1 MSVDFLKPYELSIW
15 EDELVEDIFQDE
27 PISYYKENKIAIIAS
42 NDLKGPNTA
51 YNIVLKKNKNGEKTL
66 SFSIKYRYFDYQTQ
80 TIIENPFASYL
91 INERKVKLKFG
102 EDWYDFIIKECTE
115 SSEDYEWSYTAED
128 AFVLELSKNGYNIE
142 LNQELN
148 NNQGSAVELALRTL
162 EDTNWDVISIDLKPP
177 IINEPLYMGYL
188 DQDVSVHN
196 MDDDNLVDLQERITI
211 FVFYSYIANK
221 NGHFLQFIINNP
233 EEFEIDDNNN
243 IIATNYRFD
252 EEMVYGYKDNIGP
265 FIAYASDPT
274 VPVIIYNSDV
284 YLDHQGYRYIYQ
296 QLSTYDPVMERMV
309 KEYESGN
316 TLIYG
321 YTDSTYTTSNVVMSY
336 VSNGNNFNTYE
347 NGDLQGW
354 SQYTGREEVRPSI
367 ELTTDPVID
376 ITKPLVD
383 LSRIK
388 QLEGYLKVQFASRNN
403 SYVCNTGFI
412 DNKAFIGSI
421 ARGDKFVF
429 RYRGGATDIPESGK
443 EVDRGSI
450 TRLQGNEINA
460 LVAFY
465 TREYSTDLK
474 AYVNTINTNGTIL
487 SFRGQGEKFN
497 NKITE
502 GYLEDN
508 KYWINGVVQEPSTQY
523 IYVSNEIEYI
533 WDAQES
539 AYIEL
544 TTDNEKFLDYYY
556 LVTSA
561 RQAVSTDV
569 LNDINTH
576 IGIFISTIN
585 SDKWYYLQDI
595 QLTRYYEDANG
606 NPLMIGNIPTAIA
619 LDTNYYYIAPKIG
632 TAANKIRTYAS
643 LDILA
648 ENMGVDPTTI
658 KPIYNGGSIP
668 FFETTNKPFYV
679 HQQNFQELMEQFH
692 VRGYSLDK
700 ILSIEASKSNCF
712 NILQLIAETFECWV
726 DLQVDHNEDGSLY
739 LDALGKPTK
748 LIYLRGYSGKD
759 NDAGFKYGIN
769 INSITREINS
779 NEIVT
784 KLIVEPVNS
793 EYTDSGVVTIQNAS
807 ANVSGESYI
816 FNFDYY
822 FNHDLIANVDACKND
837 MYQFDTDIRE
847 FNVVLDELNKEKI
860 NLEAGLTQLSARRN
874 VYITLIETAQEKLT
888 QSLEDFE
895 TAAGYTYETYQSITE
910 EEQADL
916 LEIDTVADIVGEIYT
931 DSIVIN
937 NYSGITTNTDTEYL
951 RLKKQLEGI
960 KEHTIKVSRF
970 QNTEDSQWHVK
981 VELDDYIVPFSFT
994 LGGTTYETTLNDK
1007 VFDIETTQVVLDNF
1021 IYNANT
1027 EDGYSLRDSSD
1038 NAITQVTATENEA
1051 QYIRLVPNSEVDGV
1065 LDRIEEKIQ
1074 QKKIRI
1080 KDFYNKYSRFILEGT
1095 WSSQDYLSDDLY
1107 YLDALQVSNT
1117 SAHPQVTYT
1126 IDVAEISGL
1135 EGYEGYQFDTG
1146 DITYIEDTEFFGW
1159 KMQNGLR
1166 TPVKEEVIVSEIE
1179 WYLDNPSSNK
1189 ITIQNYKTKFEDLFQ
1204 RIQATVQT
1212 VQYNEA
1218 TYVKTNR
1225 IVNPDGTLNQQM
1237 LLNSLNSISGLPQ
1250 VLTTDGS
1257 IIIDGNSIFIRN
1269 LTNASDVVKLS
1280 SEGISISGDGGLTWS
1295 TAVSGRGISV
1305 ENLFAGSINTDKI
1318 TIGGANSPSFRWDS
1332 NGLSAFKETGA
1343 TSSDEEGVYDFSKF
1357 VRFDQYGI
1365 YGIDLANSNGTSD
1378 FVPEDLED
1386 VEENAHFALTWHG
1399 FFIRNNYEGGG
1410 RVEITSDNDFRV
1422 LNTVNDELNEKI
1434 KIGALE
1440 WEDENGQITTN
1451 PQQGV
1456 GAPTLYGIRIK
1467 NDDGAEVF
1475 KTGDD
1480 GNLYIEG
1487 TINATGGNF
1496 SDLVTVG
1503 KNSDDITDYIIIDGI
1518 NSSISSANYNY
1529 TAGGSGWIINKDG
1542 DAVFNNITARGAIKT
1557 AVFEYAEIQ
1566 AVGGV
1571 FLFRPSST
1579 IKTAELNGNDLVLT
1593 VEKPKL
1599 FTTGEWCK
1607 VSNYTTNGNDP
1618 DIDDIANNGG
1628 LSHVYKISVNT
1639 NTDPVE
1645 ITLIN
1650 GKTLTDILG
1659 SSYALK
1665 LTGGALVDMGRD
1677 NTNEQFYSNGIYN
1690 YGIGINSSDNSVN
1703 LPSRAISLFETEI
1716 HPTDSIKVTYDYKA
1730 VLGTLPELNK
1740 VDQLYDDYLEGTQG
1754 IFTDN
1759 IYFGNQQNYIT
1770 FYTDKESNPQKHLK
1784 IESAN
1789 LQLNDN
1795 GAYINGEII
1804 AHSGIVGGFAI
1815 DDSKLWSK
1823 VSYFKTYNSGREF
1836 LYETAGHFEIVNQPQ
1851 DKYSFKY
1858 YIANPD
1864 PNGVDTYIPF
1874 LDYVE
1879 ANHYR
1884 LNRTV
1889 YQYNDIDDDYYIYT
1903 GSLDFYTTGQGSDE
1917 ELTASSCNLLNTLYE
1932 AIEYEP
1938 FNYEIYPFYSN
1949 NLILPYTTGIYF
1961 SSDEV
1966 IYDTDMNGE
1975 LISDYF
1981 LTNDYTV
1988 AIRDN
1993 SSEPITGTSYYYY
2006 DEIDQ
2011 EYKLFTEPVTNPVD
2025 QHLYLKSTK
2034 RYYTY
2039 DGTDYNLVLNV
2050 DINAIPK
2057 NIGWY
2062 ELRTQAPTTQEHY
2075 SIIAGGPITY
2085 MRPTAEENQKQ
2096 INIQHMAPTWYFR
2109 SDGAARFGSMS
2120 LSPDGRLDVPSLAT
2134 ITVDLGV
2141 MEQGIIKH
2149 DTVGQA
2155 NGLWISTEDID
2166 PFKHIIGPNGNE
2178 AEVAAAND
2186 GVSIADSPY
2195 FWDWRLIMG
2204 QNFGVTSEGYMY
2216 SNGASVKDLRLLLN
2230 PTDDS
2235 LEGHADARFVN
2246 DLTALGFPIFDITPG
2261 RDRNFVYLKIK
2272 DLLELNAVAK
2282 PYIMELPGQEQSA
2295 IVDGWTGTRGNYRYT
2310 LSMPS
2315 MREYY
2320 NVIVSPHEDY
2330 LQPYRIA
2337 KIRCIE
2343 QSNGGLLFKCRTIP
2357 EGTDRYLLTTD
2368 TTINPQKTYYI
2379 QDGNTYVIT
2388 TFGPDYYGL
2397 YVKVITYELTS
2408 DDTPV
2413 EGHTYYAYNS
2423 ETGEYEEVIDPDPE
2437 SNPILEEWCE
2447 KVITYTLTSDTEFV
2461 EGETYYEYNE
2471 LEDDYDEVEQ
2481 LITNPSE
2488 EEVWEKD
2495 LAIKI
2500 QILIIT

>member
-91 INERKVKLKFG
+91 INERKIKLKFG

-162 EDTNWDVISIDLKPP
+162 EDTNWDVMSIDLKPP
-177 IINEPLYMGYL
+177 IINEPLYTGL
-188 DQDVSVHN
+188 LAQAITVHD
-196 MDDDNLVDLQERITI
+196 MDDDHLVTLPKDVPVFL
-211 FVFYSYIANK
+211 FYSYITNQK
-221 NGHFLQFIINNP
+221 KDFVQFIINNP
-233 EEFEIDDNNN
+233 NDYQIDDNNN

-252 EEMVYGYKDNIGP
+252 EPMVYGQNSSGP
-265 FIAYASDPT
+265 FIAYESNPT
-274 VPVIIYNSDV
+274 EPVIEYGAEV
-284 YLDHQGYRYIYQ
+284 YTEYQGYRYIYQ

-309 KEYESGN
+309 KEYDADG

-347 NGDLQGW
+347 NGSLQGW
-354 SQYTGREEVRPSI
+354 SKYTGNEETHPFI

-376 ITKPLVD
+376 VTKPLVD
-383 LSRIK
+383 LSKIK
-388 QLEGYLKVQFASRNN
+388 QLEGYLKVEFTSDNN
-403 SYVCNTGFI
+403 SYLCNTGFI
-412 DNKAFIGSI
+412 DNKAFIDSI
-421 ARGDKFVF
+421 ARGDKFIF
-429 RYRGGATDIPESGK
+429 RYRAGMTDIPESEE
-443 EVDRGSI
+443 EVDRGLI
-450 TRLQGNEINA
+450 TKLQGNEINA

-474 AYVNTINTNGTIL
+474 DYINTINTNGTIL
-487 SFRGQGEKFN
+487 SFRGQGEKLN

-508 KYWINGVVQEPSTQY
+508 KYWINGVVQEPSTKY
-523 IYVSNEIEYI
+523 IYVSNDIEYI
-533 WDAQES
+533 WNAQEG

-544 TTDNEKFLDYYY
+544 TPNNNRFLDYYY
-556 LVTSA
+556 LVASA
-561 RQAVSTDV
+561 QQAVSTDV
-569 LNDINTH
+569 LNDINTR
-576 IGIFISTIN
+576 IGIFISTIDSN
-585 SDKWYYLQDI
+585 KWYYLQDI

-632 TAANKIRTYAS
+632 TAANKVRTYAS

-822 FNHDLIANVDACKND
+822 FNHDLIANVTACKND
-837 MYQFDTDIRE
+837 MYQFDTDIRD
-847 FNVVLDELNKEKI
+847 FNIALDELNKEKI
-860 NLEAGLTQLSARRN
+860 NLEASLTQLSARRN
-874 VYITLIETAQEKLT
+874 VYTTLIDTAQEKLA

-895 TAAGYTYETYQSITE
+895 AVAGYTYETYQSITE

-960 KEHTIKVSRF
+960 KEHSIKISRF

-1007 VFDIETTQVVLDNF
+1007 VFDIETTEIILDNF
-1021 IYNANT
+1021 IYNANI
-1027 EDGYSLRDSSD
+1027 EDGYTLKDSND
-1038 NAITQVTATENEA
+1038 NIVSQVTATENRP
-1051 QYIRLVPNSEVDGV
+1051 QYIRLVPNTEVDGV
-1065 LDRIEEKIQ
+1065 LDQIEEKIY
-1074 QKKIRI
+1074 QKKARI

-1159 KMQNGLR
+1159 KIQNGLR
-1166 TPVKEEVIVSEIE
+1166 TPIKEEVIVSEIE
-1179 WYLDNPSSNK
+1179 WHLDDPSSNT

-1257 IIIDGNSIFIRN
+1257 IIIDGNAIFIRN

-1305 ENLFAGSINTDKI
+1305 DNLFAGSINTDKI
-1318 TIGGANSPSFRWDS
+1318 TIGGADSPSFRWDS
-1332 NGLSAFKETGA
+1332 NGLSAFKKTGA

-1365 YGIDLANSNGTSD
+1365 YGIDLANSNGTSE

-1422 LNTVNDELNEKI
+1422 LNIPRGKSTLQEKI

-1440 WEDENGQITTN
+1440 WDTYVPTEDEEVVADKPYYIKTGDIYTPVLDPSGNPSDEGWYELVKTTN
-1451 PQQGV
+1451 PAEGV
-1456 GAPTLYGIRIK
+1456 GAPTLYGIRIQ
-1467 NDDGAEVF
+1467 NDAGAEVF

-1487 TINATGGNF
+1487 AINATGGNF

-1503 KNSDDITDYIIIDGI
+1503 KNSDDVTDYIVIDGI
-1518 NSSISSANYNY
+1518 DSSISSANYNY

-1599 FTTGEWCK
+1599 FTTDEWCK
-1607 VSNYTTNGNDP
+1607 VSNYITNGNDP

-1650 GKTLTDILG
+1650 GKALTDVLG
-1659 SSYALK
+1659 SNYALK
-1665 LTGGALVDMGRD
+1665 LAGGALVDMGRD

-1703 LPSRAISLFETEI
+1703 LPARAISLFET
-1716 HPTDSIKVTYDYKA
+1716 TVNDAVGASIRVAYDYQA
-1730 VLGTLPELNK
+1730 ILGTLPTITKAGN
-1740 VDQLYDDYLEGTQG
+1740 LYDTYLKNTQG

-1759 IYFGNQQNYIT
+1759 IYLGNNSQFIA
-1770 FYTDKESNPQKHLK
+1770 FYTDKEATPQKHLR

-1789 LQLNDN
+1789 LRLNDS
-1795 GAYINGEII
+1795 GAYISGEVV
-1804 AHSGIVGGFAI
+1804 A
-1815 DDSKLWSK
+1815 
-1823 VSYFKTYNSGREF
+1823 NSGYIGGWHISTDNNKS
-1836 LYETAGHFEIVNQPQ
+1836 LYYGNSIPGETTTNLILSPIASSNPTTNAISIAGSGLGKTWFISAGRN
-1851 DKYSFKY
+1851 F
-1858 YIANPD
+1858 
-1864 PNGVDTYIPF
+1864 GVDTAGILYAMGARICG
-1874 LDYVE
+1874 
-1879 ANHYR
+1879 A
-1884 LNRTV
+1884 
-1889 YQYNDIDDDYYIYT
+1889 
-1903 GSLDFYTTGQGSDE
+1903 
-1917 ELTASSCNLLNTLYE
+1917 LTATSLTIDPTATITDDSGLVTNE
-1932 AIEYEP
+1932 AIE
-1938 FNYEIYPFYSN
+1938 IGGT
-1949 NLILPYTTGIYF
+1949 NLIVSYNAVATP
-1961 SSDEV
+1961 DEYEALDV
-1966 IYDTDMNGE
+1966 Y
-1975 LISDYF
+1975 L
-1981 LTNDYTV
+1981 
-1988 AIRDN
+1988 
-1993 SSEPITGTSYYYY
+1993 SEPIESGQNYILQLWDVDVSY
-2006 DEIDQ
+2006 DTKSID
-2011 EYKLFTEPVTNPVD
+2011 
-2025 QHLYLKSTK
+2025 
-2034 RYYTY
+2034 
-2039 DGTDYNLVLNV
+2039 
-2050 DINAIPK
+2050 
-2057 NIGWY
+2057 
-2062 ELRTQAPTTQEHY
+2062 
-2075 SIIAGGPITY
+2075 
-2085 MRPTAEENQKQ
+2085 
-2096 INIQHMAPTWYFR
+2096 
-2109 SDGAARFGSMS
+2109 
-2120 LSPDGRLDVPSLAT
+2120 
-2134 ITVDLGV
+2134 DLGV
-2141 MEQGIIKH
+2141 DVYYCGNAVHLGGWHGNSYFTTSIDEDTGII
-2149 DTVGQA
+2149 V
-2155 NGLWISTEDID
+2155 
-2166 PFKHIIGPNGNE
+2166 
-2178 AEVAAAND
+2178 
-2186 GVSIADSPY
+2186 
-2195 FWDWRLIMG
+2195 
-2204 QNFGVTSEGYMY
+2204 
-2216 SNGASVKDLRLLLN
+2216 
-2230 PTDDS
+2230 
-2235 LEGHADARFVN
+2235 GHADHLQLALTLYTSGPIISSGGNQPSGPSNALSHNTVVN
-2246 DLTALGFPIFDITPG
+2246 TIS
-2261 RDRNFVYLKIK
+2261 
-2272 DLLELNAVAK
+2272 
-2282 PYIMELPGQEQSA
+2282 M
-2295 IVDGWTGTRGNYRYT
+2295 TR
-2310 LSMPS
+2310 
-2315 MREYY
+2315 
-2320 NVIVSPHEDY
+2320 
-2330 LQPYRIA
+2330 
-2337 KIRCIE
+2337 
-2343 QSNGGLLFKCRTIP
+2343 
-2357 EGTDRYLLTTD
+2357 TTD
-2368 TTINPQKTYYI
+2368 TEIDSNKTYYI
-2379 QDGNTYVIT
+2379 Y
-2388 TFGPDYYGL
+2388 
-2397 YVKVITYELTS
+2397 
-2408 DDTPV
+2408 DDTIEDYQIVIEPQN
-2413 EGHTYYAYNS
+2413 EELIYYFEIIHDKFLRLYNS
-2423 ETGEYEEVIDPDPE
+2423 EPFIEGVCHLTVDHYKLEKGTKPTSWSQSPIDSSTEITTVNNDVGMIQNSLISIDDKITQTNEEINSVKGSVNQVYSYVDEGLNEAKNTADSFITHIDANGTFIHKKTSEGEGILISDNIDIIRNSEVRVSIDENGLVIYTPNGDTPIAQYGTSAIIGDENSFRVIITDQQLIFYNKAIPVAWLNGNELYVNE
-2437 SNPILEEWCE
+2437 SNALQEMTIGERTNGGEW
-2447 KVITYTLTSDTEFV
+2447 S
-2461 EGETYYEYNE
+2461 
-2471 LEDDYDEVEQ
+2471 
-2481 LITNPSE
+2481 
-2488 EEVWEKD
+2488 W
-2495 LAIKI
+2495 
-2500 QILIIT
+2500 QIHKLSSGQNNLGLRWGG